1 LVLFVFVKQ
10 SLTSQSICCRLFVKV
25 NNDRYG
31 RRGTTARILMR
42 VANSADVLVKRPKS
56 TNKKPPGFSTKKVLG
71 PGSDYYGAEPEK
83 KRRRMDLDRNNNN
96 NNMGVFDPNSGA
108 EHPGLS
114 RGLKSG
120 REGFSV
126 DDLRVERARKIEL
139 ESGAESHSE
148 QS

>member
-1 LVLFVFVKQ
+1 MFVCPVGLFETNAHPSINVLK
-10 SLTSQSICCRLFVKV
+10 I

-42 VANSADVLVKRPKS
+42 VANSADILVERPKS
-56 TNKKPPGFSTKKVLG
+56 TSKPPPGFSTRKVLG
-71 PGSDYYGAEPEK
+71 PGSDYAAEPEK
-83 KRRRMDLDRNNNN
+83 KRRRMDSDRKNV
-96 NNMGVFDPNSGA
+96 NMSVFDPNSGA

-126 DDLRVERARKIEL
+126 DDLQVERARKIECD
-139 ESGAESHSE
+139 SVAENHRE